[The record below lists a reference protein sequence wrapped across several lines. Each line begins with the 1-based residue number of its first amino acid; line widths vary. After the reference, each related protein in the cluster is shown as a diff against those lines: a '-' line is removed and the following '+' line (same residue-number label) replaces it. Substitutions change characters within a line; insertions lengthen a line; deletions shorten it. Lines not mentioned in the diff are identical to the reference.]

1 MNKSQDRKEA
11 NMELT
16 AEARA
21 AKNEYMR
28 QWRAKNKDRV
38 RAINQR
44 YWERRVTKREEG
56 KPDHAKA
63 SQ

>member
-1 MNKSQDRKEA
+1 
-11 NMELT
+11 MELT

-21 AKNEYMR
+21 AKNEYMK

-44 YWERRVTKREEG
+44 YWERRAAKREEE
-56 KPDHAKA
+56 KVDHAEA
-63 SQ
+63 DQ

>member
-1 MNKSQDRKEA
+1 
-11 NMELT
+11 MELT

-21 AKNEYMR
+21 AKNEYMK

-44 YWERRVTKREEG
+44 YWERRAAKREGE
-56 KPDHAKA
+56 KTDHAEET
-63 SQ
+63 Q

>member
-1 MNKSQDRKEA
+1 
-11 NMELT
+11 MELT

-21 AKNEYMR
+21 AKNEYMK

-44 YWERRVTKREEG
+44 YWERRAAKREEG

-63 SQ
+63 NQ

>member
-1 MNKSQDRKEA
+1 
-11 NMELT
+11 MELT

-38 RAINQR
+38 KAINQR
-44 YWERRVTKREEG
+44 YWERRATKREE
-56 KPDHAKA
+56 AKLA
-63 SQ
+63 CAKEDQ

>member
-1 MNKSQDRKEA
+1 
-11 NMELT
+11 MELT

-21 AKNEYMR
+21 AKNEYMK

-38 RAINQR
+38 RAINRR
-44 YWERRVTKREEG
+44 YWERRAAKREEE

-63 SQ
+63 DQ

>member
-1 MNKSQDRKEA
+1 
-11 NMELT
+11 MELT

-21 AKNEYMR
+21 AKNEYMK

-44 YWERRVTKREEG
+44 YWERRAAKREEE
-56 KPDHAKA
+56 KTDHAEET
-63 SQ
+63 Q

>member
-1 MNKSQDRKEA
+1 
-11 NMELT
+11 MELT
-16 AEARA
+16 EEARA
-21 AKNEYMR
+21 AKNKYMK

-44 YWERRVTKREEG
+44 YWERRAAKREEEKVG
-56 KPDHAKA
+56 HAEA